1 MKLRLAWVGLLAG
14 ALVALPSI
22 AGAASPGTPYRW
34 GSFAGKGETQ
44 LSPSIV
50 NGLTGVSYVNAGNS
64 ADYFI
69 SGGYLYASGENT
81 DGQLGQGTVSSKNTV
96 VTTPE
101 VVPGL
106 SSMVQ
111 VANGANFAIAINAS
125 GQAFGWGADDN
136 GKLCT
141 GTTQTY
147 VDSPVQITA
156 FNGEDVV
163 GVAAGGNHSVFLLS
177 DGTVWSCGANT
188 NGQLGDGTF
197 TSSTTPVEAMG
208 ISGVS
213 EITAGSSF
221 TTALINGELWDW
233 GNNGNGELGA
243 GLTSKESDV
252 PVQVLG
258 LNGVVEFGA
267 GGNSGST
274 GHQLAVTGDGTI
286 WGWGDDLYGQLGDG
300 KSKKKVSTPVKAK
313 LLSAAIGS
321 ATVTG
326 LALGAA
332 DSFVLD
338 SGGDVYAVGENTDGS
353 LGTGGTTSSSTPVHI
368 DSSVDMVSSTSNNT
382 LDLHG

>member
-1 MKLRLAWVGLLAG
+1 MKRRIALVGLLAG

-22 AGAASPGTPYRW
+22 AGAASPGTAYRW

-50 NGLTGVSYVNAGNS
+50 NGLSSVSYINAGNS
-64 ADYFI
+64 ADYYI
-69 SGGYLYASGENT
+69 SGGDMYASGENT
-81 DGQLGQGTVSSKNTV
+81 DGQLGQGMVSTKKV
-96 VTTPE
+96 IVTTPE

-106 SSMVQ
+106 TSMVQ

-125 GQAFGWGADDN
+125 GEAFGWGADDN

-141 GTTQTY
+141 GTTQAY
-147 VDSPVQITA
+147 VDSPVQITTFA
-156 FNGEDVV
+156 GEDVV

-177 DGTVWSCGANT
+177 NGTVWSCGANT
-188 NGQLGDGTF
+188 KGQLGDGNM
-197 TSSTTPVEAMG
+197 TSTTTPVEATG

-221 TTALINGELWDW
+221 TTALVNGQLWDW

-243 GLTSKESDV
+243 GLTSKDSDV

-258 LNGVVEFGA
+258 LSGVVAFGA

-274 GHQLAVTGDGTI
+274 GHQLAATSDGTI
-286 WGWGDDLYGQLGDG
+286 WGWGYDLYGQLGDG
-300 KSKKKVSTPVKAK
+300 KSKKKVATPVKST
-313 LLSAAIGS
+313 LLSTAIGS
-321 ATVTG
+321 TTVTG

-338 SGGDVYAVGENTDGS
+338 SAGDVYAVGENTDGS
-353 LGTGGTTSSSTPVHI
+353 LGTGGTANSSTPVHI
-368 DSSVDMVSSTSNNT
+368 DSSVDMVSATSNNA